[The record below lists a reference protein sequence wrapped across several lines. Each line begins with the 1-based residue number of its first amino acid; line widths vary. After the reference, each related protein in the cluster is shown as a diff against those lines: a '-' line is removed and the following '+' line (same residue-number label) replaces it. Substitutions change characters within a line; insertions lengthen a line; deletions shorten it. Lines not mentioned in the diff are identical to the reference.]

1 MSIQTDELLRV
12 QDIMRIYGIARSTVY
27 AKAKEGLIPLPA
39 SIPNMK
45 FRWLRSDIEADLAA
59 KIASAKNPY
68 GGSHAS

>member
-27 AKAKEGLIPLPA
+27 AKAKEGLIPPPV

-45 FRWLRSDIEADLAA
+45 FRWLRSEIMADIAA
-59 KIASAKNPY
+59 KTAEAERPY